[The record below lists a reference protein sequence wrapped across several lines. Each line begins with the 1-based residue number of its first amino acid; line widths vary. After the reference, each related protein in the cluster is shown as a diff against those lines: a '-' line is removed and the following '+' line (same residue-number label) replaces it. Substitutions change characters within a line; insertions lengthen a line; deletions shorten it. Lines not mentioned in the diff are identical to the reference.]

1 MNFRRAVF
9 IAALGLA
16 AAASPALAQTQPG
29 PGQQQASPC
38 IQKFIAL
45 RNTAQTKGKRLQAL
59 GTRKHKPSAE
69 VACRLLTEF
78 STAESKLV
86 KYAAENQ
93 AWCGIPPQ
101 FVANMKKA
109 HQRTTQMRT
118 RVCRVATE
126 QRARPRGPTLS
137 EALGTTAPD
146 ANNIKSGGTYDT
158 LTGSAI
164 GKQ

>member
-29 PGQQQASPC
+29 PGQQQAPPC

-59 GTRKHKPSAE
+59 GSASTSPPRQ
-69 VACRLLTEF
+69 VACRLLTRIFGRREQ
-78 STAESKLV
+78 AGQIRRREPVLV
-86 KYAAENQ
+86 RDSAAVR
-93 AWCGIPPQ
+93 G
-101 FVANMKKA
+101 NMKKA

-126 QRARPRGPTLS
+126 QRARPRGPTPQR
-137 EALGTTAPD
+137 GPRHHR
-146 ANNIKSGGTYDT
+146 
-158 LTGSAI
+158 TGR
-164 GKQ
+164 Q